1 MWKTDFYSSQWISH
15 TFYQASFFSRWKI
28 ETFNPEICVG
38 IFCFIS
44 YQNLCEVFL
53 MFPLNVLYCWSIFPA
68 VNTFSKTNVQPIVCS
83 CKQLYKRFLHLKNY
97 LGTVIHCWMILYCRC
112 DSYDISPFLE
122 SINCWNIIFKYFI
135 HTLFYLDFYDTATS
149 KQVLEIKKSLWT
161 LYRLLDN
168 ILEKVKKQLRDL
180 IWSTSFIHIIYFK
193 FW

>member
-15 TFYQASFFSRWKI
+15 TFYPASF
-28 ETFNPEICVG
+28 
-38 IFCFIS
+38 FCFIS
-44 YQNLCEVFL
+44 YQSLCEVFL

-68 VNTFSKTNVQPIVCS
+68 ISTFSKTNVQPIVCS

-112 DSYDISPFLE
+112 DSHDISPFLE

-135 HTLFYLDFYDTATS
+135 HTLFYLDFYNTATS
-149 KQVLEIKKSLWT
+149 KQVLEIKLSLWS

-168 ILEKVKKQLRDL
+168 ILEKVNKQLIEGPNL
-180 IWSTSFIHIIYFK
+180 KHKLNPHHIF
-193 FW
+193 